1 MLNVN
6 IQKIAQARKAL
17 LSQQQ
22 FDTAVAEIEAYFNDE
37 QNFLKNELSLQVT
50 LTEENYQRLVPL
62 LQEVGLFSRNTP
74 QRDLYTVFFSE
85 SAVVE
90 DTPLVTT
97 VEQSSTPV
105 LTVNPNAFA
114 PPVENVF
121 QPTVDPIFDQ
131 APVVEDV
138 VVEIKDSLQKPAVAP
153 VVSSNNTQNLFV
165 MPDDHLTY
173 NDSPF

>member
-1 MLNVN
+1 MLNV
-6 IQKIAQARKAL
+6 IVQKIAQTRKSL
-17 LSQQQ
+17 LAQQQ

-37 QNFLKNELSLQVT
+37 QNFLKNELSVQVT

-62 LQEVGLFSRNTP
+62 LQEVGLFSRTTP

-97 VEQSSTPV
+97 VEQPPV
-105 LTVNPNAFA
+105 PVATANPNTFA
-114 PPVENVF
+114 PPAENVF

-131 APVVEDV
+131 APVIEDV

-153 VVSSNNTQNLFV
+153 TVSSNNTQNLFV
-165 MPDDHLTY
+165 MPDGHLTY

>member
-17 LSQQQ
+17 LAQQQ

-37 QNFLKNELSLQVT
+37 QNFLKNELSVQVT

-62 LQEVGLFSRNTP
+62 LQEVGLFSRNNP
-74 QRDLYTVFFSE
+74 QCDLYTVFFSE

-90 DTPLVTT
+90 DTSLVTT
-97 VEQSSTPV
+97 VEQPSAPV
-105 LTVNPNAFA
+105 ATTNPNTFA

-131 APVVEDV
+131 SPVVEDV

-153 VVSSNNTQNLFV
+153 KVSSNNTKNLFV
-165 MPDDHLTY
+165 IPDDHLAY
-173 NDSPF
+173 KDSPF

>member
-6 IQKIAQARKAL
+6 VQKIAQARKSL
-17 LSQQQ
+17 LAQQQ

-37 QNFLKNELSLQVT
+37 QNFLKSELSVNVT
-50 LTEENYQRLVPL
+50 LTEANYQRLLPL
-62 LQEVGLFSRNTP
+62 LQEVGLLSRITP
-74 QRDLYTVFFSE
+74 QQDLYTVFFSE
-85 SAVVE
+85 HAVVE
-90 DTPLVTT
+90 DTPPAVAVQQSPAPVVTA
-97 VEQSSTPV
+97 
-105 LTVNPNAFA
+105 NPNAFA

-138 VVEIKDSLQKPAVAP
+138 VVEIKDSLQKPTVAP

-165 MPDDHLTY
+165 MPDGHLTY